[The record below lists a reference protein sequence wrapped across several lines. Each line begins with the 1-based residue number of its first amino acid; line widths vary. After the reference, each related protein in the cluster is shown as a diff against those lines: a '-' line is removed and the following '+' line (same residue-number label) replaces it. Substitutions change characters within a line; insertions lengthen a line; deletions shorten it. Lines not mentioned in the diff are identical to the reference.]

1 VNLFVYGTLRKGVEN
16 EHATMLARSARFAG
30 TGKVHGELYMVA
42 HYPGLVL
49 GGHDWAV
56 GDVFELDPGGET
68 LRALDEYEGSEPFR
82 RVSGPVLLDSGEW
95 IEAQVYVYTGDTSG
109 KERIVSGNWLNA
121 SRRPL

>member
-1 VNLFVYGTLRKGVEN
+1 
-16 EHATMLARSARFAG
+16 
-30 TGKVHGELYMVA
+30 
-42 HYPGLVL
+42 
-49 GGHDWAV
+49 
-56 GDVFELDPGGET
+56 
-68 LRALDEYEGSEPFR
+68 LDEYEGSEPFR